1 MRLPTLKSPV
11 ARAVAP
17 VVAGIAA
24 FALIGLALWGV
35 SLAVSHNSG
44 VKVNTALAGRYFKPG
59 GAERLARLI
68 TKDGPLLFPSLVG
81 DAGRKPIGI
90 GHVGDDPLKGWRV
103 YSLVPP
109 GASPDCILALDQS
122 TRELTAPCAPGAE
135 TSGSTIIAFRMNP
148 CGDRSM
154 PFNTAASSDVKLKK
168 VNS

>member
-17 VVAGIAA
+17 VVAGIVA

-35 SLAVSHNSG
+35 SLVVSRNSG

-59 GAERLARLI
+59 GAERLSRLI
-68 TKDGPLLFPSLVG
+68 EKDGPLLFPSLVG

-109 GASPDCILALDQS
+109 GSPADCILALDQS
-122 TRELTAPCAPGAE
+122 TRELAAPCAPTTYPADGTGLTVLPITAV
-135 TSGSTIIAFRMNP
+135 TIDPDQNLVIDLRELAP
-148 CGDRSM
+148 VG
-154 PFNTAASSDVKLKK
+154 
-168 VNS
+168 